1 MHDPRLDQLATVLV
15 NYSVGVQKNDL
26 VVITGSTVA
35 EPGIAAVFRAVLAAG
50 GHPWV
55 KITSDQCKEIH
66 LKHGSDA
73 QLRHTSPFE
82 RHMMGKCQCFIAFW
96 GEENTRALSNVSPA
110 KQALLTQGR
119 RPILN
124 MFLKRAAKPKTD
136 PDRVRWVGTMFP
148 SLANAQDAEMSLT
161 EYADFVFHGGKL
173 ELPNPVA
180 AWKKLGA
187 AQQRLCD
194 FLNKRHEMHLRT
206 REGTDLRL
214 GIQGRRWMN
223 CDGHLNF
230 PDGEVFTGPI
240 EDATEG
246 TVHFTY
252 PAVWQGREVQG
263 VRLTFKA
270 GKVVAAS
277 AEKNE
282 DFLIQMLDQD
292 RGARVLGELALG
304 TNYNVKKFTR
314 NTLFDEKIG
323 GTFHLAV
330 GTGYPETGSKNESGL
345 HWDMV
350 CDLRRGGTIEV
361 DGKLLSK
368 SGRFTNAAW
377 PR

>member
-1 MHDPRLDQLATVLV
+1 MHDPRLDKLAKVLV
-15 NYSVGVQKNDL
+15 NYSVAVKKDDL

-55 KITSDQCKEIH
+55 RITSDHCKELH

-73 QLRHTSPFE
+73 QLRFTSPFE
-82 RHMMGKCQCFIAFW
+82 KHMMGKCNAFIAFW
-96 GEENTRALSNVSPA
+96 GDENTRALSNVDPA
-110 KQALLTQGR
+110 RQALLSQGR
-119 RPILN
+119 RPIIN
-124 MFLKRAAKPKTD
+124 NFLKRAAKPKSD
-136 PDRVRWVGTMFP
+136 PDRVRWVGTQFP
-148 SLANAQDAEMSLT
+148 AHAAAQDADMSLT
-161 EYADFVFHGGKL
+161 EYADFVFRGGKL
-173 ELPNPVA
+173 DLPNPVA

-187 AQQRLCD
+187 AQQRLCAA
-194 FLNKRHEMHLRT
+194 LNKGRELRL
-206 REGTDLRL
+206 RAPGGTDLRL
-214 GIQGRRWMN
+214 GIKGRRWMN
-223 CDGHLNF
+223 CDGRLNF
-230 PDGEVFTGPI
+230 PDGEVFTAPH

-252 PAVWQGREVQG
+252 PAVWGGREVTD

-277 AEKNE
+277 ATKNE
-282 DFLIQMLDQD
+282 AFLIRMLDQD
-292 RGARVLGELALG
+292 KGARVLGELALG
-304 TNYNVKKFTR
+304 TNYNIRPFTR

-330 GTGYPETGSKNESGL
+330 GTAYPETGGKNESGL

-350 CDLRRGGTIEV
+350 CDLRKGGTIEV
-361 DGKLLSK
+361 DGKLISK
-368 SGRFTNAAW
+368 SGKFTNAAW